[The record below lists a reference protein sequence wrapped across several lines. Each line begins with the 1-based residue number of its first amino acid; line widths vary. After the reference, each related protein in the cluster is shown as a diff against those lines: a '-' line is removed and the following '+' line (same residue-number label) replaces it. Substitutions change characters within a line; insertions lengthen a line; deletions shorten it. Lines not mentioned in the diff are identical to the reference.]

1 MRYLDNI
8 EYFKKSRPT
17 CYQLFLELDNQLP
30 ITPNT
35 SDAIFEVK
43 ISGDYSSRTKK
54 RVLRSMGYIPIN
66 KKLLKEFKV
75 IPKPQC

>member
-1 MRYLDNI
+1 MRLVDNI

-17 CYQLFLELDNQLP
+17 CYQLFLELENQLP
-30 ITPNT
+30 YTPKND
-35 SDAIFEVK
+35 SIFEVK

-54 RVLRSMGYIPIN
+54 RVLRAMGYIPIN

-75 IPKPQC
+75 IPKPQR